1 MRNYL
6 FLDTNLALD
15 TLVDQANKMK
25 TTMPDIDECAV
36 VLLGELYKYDDKK
49 TRTILINEHKL
60 DMYLNERF
68 RMIKTKALKA
78 YQKTVSVHTNCS
90 EVREDEMGNYVSV
103 LTLGIGSENEKV

>member
-6 FLDTNLALD
+6 FLETNLALD

-25 TTMPDIDECAV
+25 TTMPDIDECTV

-103 LTLGIGSENEKV
+103 LTLGIGSENV